1 MLPIR
6 VDTPSFW
13 KPGRDQSS
21 REATRGARIT
31 FRRRRSMTAPV
42 NIWTALKRLIVA
54 STVLLMPVM
63 AEAQSPQLEST
74 CQIVA
79 KNFLLT
85 DHLNVGIV
93 QSFPELKPPGT
104 RLTYST
110 RPGASKSDMSDSFEC
125 EFDKTD
131 PPYHLTRFCVSE
143 VCYSAS
149 DADAERKR
157 RFDEMRVLLDRTNK

>member
-6 VDTPSFW
+6 VDTPSFR
-13 KPGRDQSS
+13 KRSRDRSS

-31 FRRRRSMTAPV
+31 FRRRRSV
-42 NIWTALKRLIVA
+42 IWTAMKKLIMA
-54 STVLLMPVM
+54 SAVLLMPAM

-149 DADAERKR
+149 DADADRKR

>member
-6 VDTPSFW
+6 VDTPSFG
-13 KPGRDQSS
+13 KRSRDRSS

-31 FRRRRSMTAPV
+31 FRRRRSV
-42 NIWTALKRLIVA
+42 IWTAMKTLIMA
-54 STVLLMPVM
+54 SAVLLMPAM

-157 RFDEMRVLLDRTNK
+157 RFDEMRILLDRTNK

>member
-1 MLPIR
+1 M
-6 VDTPSFW
+6 
-13 KPGRDQSS
+13 
-21 REATRGARIT
+21 
-31 FRRRRSMTAPV
+31 
-42 NIWTALKRLIVA
+42 IWTAMKTLIMA
-54 STVLLMPVM
+54 SAVLLMPAM

-157 RFDEMRVLLDRTNK
+157 RFDEMRILLDRTNK

>member
-6 VDTPSFW
+6 VDTPSFR
-13 KPGRDQSS
+13 KRSRDRSS

-31 FRRRRSMTAPV
+31 FRRRRSV
-42 NIWTALKRLIVA
+42 IWTAMKKLIMA
-54 STVLLMPVM
+54 SAVLLMPAM